1 MLKVHQ
7 DVSKIGHWLQNKKMN
22 SVRLIAA
29 VGILGAM
36 AAALVTMYTG
46 GAHAAAC
53 ANPYM
58 VNFGDTLGSIA
69 NRFGTNVETIAHNNG
84 IANVNLIFPGQQLCV
99 TKASP
104 TTHTSTQSSSTSIE
118 GMIDQ
123 VFGPYAAGAKHVAMC
138 ESTMNP
144 SATNTI
150 SIGGSH
156 AAGIFQILY
165 PSTWYTTKQ
174 AANSPYNASA
184 NIHAAYEIFA
194 RDGYSWREWVCQP

>member
-36 AAALVTMYTG
+36 AVALVTMYTG

-53 ANPYM
+53 ANPYT

-104 TTHTSTQSSSTSIE
+104 ATHTSTQSSSTSIE

-194 RDGYSWREWVCQP
+194 RDGHSWREWVCQP